1 LNGHFELPVKMTG
14 FLTLPAKITHGLRV
28 VPGDLFFLHEELP
41 GVLSLGIYHELL
53 ADNWEALSP
62 LNRWRYLEKFLSR
75 PLTTLDRKRA
85 LAIPD
90 ELFPLRKGENVWLWV
105 MGSGLTHNLLLFQKG
120 KHDHRTRNGDNGAYA
135 AAGSVRDAFAVGGLR
150 GPVRSPLI
158 AEPLR

>member
-1 LNGHFELPVKMTG
+1 MDGTFEPTVKVSG
-14 FLTLPAKITHGLRV
+14 VLTLPARITRGLRV

-41 GVLSLGIYHELL
+41 DVLSLGIYHELL

-85 LAIPD
+85 LAIPN

-120 KHDHRTRNGDNGAYA
+120 KHDHRTRNGDNGAYE

-158 AEPLR
+158 AESLR